1 MLPSAPVSSVREI
14 LEGRLSQVMVELE
27 NLYDTQLSSQVEA
40 EVEQRALR
48 ISAEAREHARGEVA
62 DQLNQA
68 ARRIRQAPDVG
79 QLGAMLLEAAS
90 PFASG
95 AALFRVTGA
104 AVHGERIYGVPADRA
119 EAFRQLEIP
128 LPSAPA
134 LAQAVKSRDPV
145 ATITTPAEVSA
156 ALLGIAGHAD
166 NGRAFIYPVVAGE
179 RVPALLYAWGSVQG
193 AALELFTQLAAAVWS
208 GLRPAEDLVS
218 IAPAKAAPAWESLSA
233 EEQQLHLRAQRFARV
248 QVAEIRLF
256 ETDAVQS
263 GRSRRELYNAL
274 QKRIDAARQSFRTTF
289 FISCP
294 SMVDYLHLELVRTLA
309 NDDAEALGK
318 DYPGPMV

>member
-1 MLPSAPVSSVREI
+1 
-14 LEGRLSQVMVELE
+14 
-27 NLYDTQLSSQVEA
+27 VEA
-40 EVEQRALR
+40 EVEQRATR

-68 ARRIRQAPDVG
+68 ARRIRQAPDLG

-90 PFASG
+90 PFASS
-95 AALFRVTGA
+95 AALFRVSGSTA
-104 AVHGERIYGVPADRA
+104 HGERIYGVPADRA
-119 EAFRQLEIP
+119 EAFRRLEIP
-128 LPSAPA
+128 LPSAAA
-134 LAQAVKSRDPV
+134 LAEAVKSRDPV

-156 ALLGIAGHAD
+156 ALLGIAGHPAD
-166 NGRAFIYPVVAGE
+166 GRAFIYPVVAGE

-193 AALELFTQLAAAVWS
+193 AALELFTQLAAAVWT

-218 IAPAKAAPAWESLSA
+218 IAPAKPATAWESLSA

-263 GRSRRELYNAL
+263 GRSRRDLYGTL
-274 QKRIDAARQSFRTTF
+274 QKRIDAARQSFRNSF
-289 FISCP
+289 FTSCP

-309 NDDAEALGK
+309 NDNAEALGK